1 MPTRPIMTPALSLDS
16 LTDDA
21 LFRHVS
27 DALKQVHSV
36 LLLARSPLADSQLV
50 LPALVRDDLS
60 PTAQERGQALRL
72 VLRWAVER
80 LAPATPRH
88 ALGEHRP
95 LDDPTWQDPAWWRYN
110 ILRHRY
116 LEPLHP
122 DDFVDGGRY
131 TETLL
136 AFTGIPTRD
145 LFYEER
151 SRAIREV
158 AQWLR
163 TQAAGDEATH
173 LLRQLA
179 LDEVYAGVRHDAAAL
194 HMLTAAATFNDV
206 IPQALLITL
215 AADEG
220 VREPVAAIERLVAA
234 RDLLAGDDATLW
246 LSPVLRRFLYQ
257 RETPERRRVRHHR
270 IGAYYRAEGDTLRA
284 VYHLQQA
291 RDDSAAA
298 ALLLADARDLLYE
311 ADGDELAATL
321 ARFDRA
327 AITPRQW
334 CRLQV
339 LLADVYRVLSRPD
352 EAVAACRAALQAA
365 ATPQEQARIYRR
377 LGKLYEQRSQRQA
390 LDYYA
395 QAVARFEGTD
405 DGEFV
410 ELLKDRAWVQIGTG
424 RLCRRPRGPRPRAD
438 VGAPGRARHP
448 GRHPRRA
455 GRPSLL
461 PP

>member
-1 MPTRPIMTPALSLDS
+1 M
-16 LTDDA
+16 
-21 LFRHVS
+21 
-27 DALKQVHSV
+27 

-88 ALGEHRP
+88 PLGEHRP

-206 IPQALLITL
+206 IPQALLTTL

-234 RDLLAGDDATLW
+234 AICWRATM
-246 LSPVLRRFLYQ
+246 PRCGCRRCYAALYQ

-291 RDDSAAA
+291 RTTRPRRRCCWPTPGISST
-298 ALLLADARDLLYE
+298 RPT
-311 ADGDELAATL
+311 ATNWPPPWPVSIV
-321 ARFDRA
+321 

-339 LLADVYRVLSRPD
+339 LLADVYRI
-352 EAVAACRAALQAA
+352 
-365 ATPQEQARIYRR
+365 PQPA
-377 LGKLYEQRSQRQA
+377 
-390 LDYYA
+390 
-395 QAVARFEGTD
+395 
-405 DGEFV
+405 
-410 ELLKDRAWVQIGTG
+410 
-424 RLCRRPRGPRPRAD
+424 
-438 VGAPGRARHP
+438 
-448 GRHPRRA
+448 
-455 GRPSLL
+455 
-461 PP
+461 